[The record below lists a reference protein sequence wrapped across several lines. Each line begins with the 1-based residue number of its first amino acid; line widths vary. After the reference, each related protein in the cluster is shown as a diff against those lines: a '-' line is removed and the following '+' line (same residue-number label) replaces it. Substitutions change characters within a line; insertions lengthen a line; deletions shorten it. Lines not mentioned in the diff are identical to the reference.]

1 MITDDQIRE
10 LLAAVLASADP
21 HEHFHG
27 HTVAG
32 SCREALGEIHLHGST
47 QAGARRRCAE
57 YLARGPKV

>member
-1 MITDDQIRE
+1 MITDDDIRE

-21 HEHFHG
+21 HVQYQG

-47 QAGARRRCAE
+47 QAGARRRCME
-57 YLARGPKV
+57 FLARGPV